1 MDKIFRRILVIGR
14 TIGATLARA
23 RRDFNH
29 GLCGFARIILDRIL
43 RKILSENLEKIGKKM
58 NRRLSLISCSGK
70 RSTKGASDYAYG
82 SKISRKSKKK
92 SKGKNLKLTN
102 FTNRGLKKSP
112 YTGRF
117 RGSKKERG

>member
-1 MDKIFRRILVIGR
+1 
-14 TIGATLARA
+14 
-23 RRDFNH
+23 
-29 GLCGFARIILDRIL
+29 
-43 RKILSENLEKIGKKM
+43 M
-58 NRRLSLISCSGK
+58 NRRLCLISCSGK
-70 RSTKGASDYAYG
+70 RSIFDASDYAYG

-117 RGSKKERG
+117 RGSKKRKGVTTSQLPPPLNL